1 MTRRSPRAL
10 RRRLALALS
19 LMLVVSALALPALA
33 DDGPKT
39 FTANFELDEPGTAG
53 AFDVTLT
60 LENTS
65 PRRGGGNGRELGSA
79 NVQIIDGDASFAEAN
94 EDLKGSVIELR
105 DLGLRPGDDHDFP
118 LVVTGECGV
127 EVTFG
132 VIAKQSNDFQG
143 TGNDLEFQE
152 GASELTVTLECGL
165 PPYLAGLDVADCS
178 SDCSVAPNARNGH
191 ELTASSDSSEGEL
204 YAGFRSTEGDEDDP
218 ITAVTTGFSDTCEEL
233 VAGRANKGEPFRLAG
248 EVAQVEPVGLS
259 ADEVTVTMTIPRSE
273 VNTDQNRSADVFT
286 VCFLGDAEAF
296 SKVEKELYENL
307 DLHQPFQE
315 ENTKAIGSPDL
326 FGPVLLPTCAAT
338 DGVVPCIESRQK
350 VRADVQMTV
359 RIAAS
364 DPWMR

>member
-79 NVQIIDGDASFAEAN
+79 NVHLGDNASFAGTDERLQ
-94 EDLKGSVIELR
+94 DGVIELR

-204 YAGFRSTEGDEDDP
+204 YAGFRPTEGDPHDP
-218 ITAVTTGFSDTCEEL
+218 IAELATDFSDTCEEL

-259 ADEVTVTMTIPRSE
+259 AGEVTVTMTIPRSE

-296 SKVEKELYENL
+296 NKVEEELEGLYGGFDTQFKGKSQDVGNPE
-307 DLHQPFQE
+307 
-315 ENTKAIGSPDL
+315 L

-338 DGVVPCIESRQK
+338 GGVVPCIESRQK